1 MEWELALGCE
11 SQWRDLVEIWSQ
23 VDGQDLPPPTWGLPE
38 RRLRPVEADADQWKG
53 CEMEQPLIAPLLLA
67 EFCIASIQHTIVS
80 IVCMVCFHVQLR
92 YILLEL
98 NYAIT

>member
-38 RRLRPVEADADQWKG
+38 RMLRPVEADAMNGKARDEATADSAAAA
-53 CEMEQPLIAPLLLA
+53 C
-67 EFCIASIQHTIVS
+67 
-80 IVCMVCFHVQLR
+80 
-92 YILLEL
+92 
-98 NYAIT
+98 